1 MASASLR
8 DCRTSLWL
16 RPIWQPRGI
25 PTASTTAG
33 GLVFPGALAGL
44 VLPKPGKAGVGI
56 PRGTSAG
63 LGPTLSPHGPQ
74 AERLEVARA
83 RAPELAEP
91 LGAAA
96 KGGEDEL

>member
-1 MASASLR
+1 MASASLGG
-8 DCRTSLWL
+8 CRTPLWL

-33 GLVFPGALAGL
+33 GLAFPVALAGL
-44 VLPKPGKAGVGI
+44 VLPKPRKAGGGI

-74 AERLEVARA
+74 TERLEVARA
-83 RAPELAEP
+83 QAPEPAEP
-91 LGAAA
+91 PPREART
-96 KGGEDEL
+96 DF